1 MVAPEQRIFSMTPIP
16 RTTALA
22 SAAIAAIFIAT
33 GAFAAGSAPTK
44 PTTSPTTLHCHTGQ
58 VVKTKIVNGKKVK
71 YCAPAQHS
79 DLSDDELYDQG
90 RLLAKEGQYE
100 WALDVLDQVQ
110 NKNDPKVLNYMGY
123 ANRKAG
129 RFDVAFTYY
138 KKALELNP
146 DFVLAREYLGE
157 GYVAAGRKDL
167 AMLQLGEIAQR
178 CGVTCEEYK
187 DLSTAISSN

>member
-1 MVAPEQRIFSMTPIP
+1 MKFSTFS
-16 RTTALA
+16 TATLA
-22 SAAIAAIFIAT
+22 AGFALSLMA
-33 GAFAAGSAPTK
+33 GSVLAAGSGSSSSGNTPSAPTA
-44 PTTSPTTLHCHTGQ
+44 TSPHALHCPAGQ
-58 VVKTKIVNGKKVK
+58 VVKTKIVNGKKKK

-79 DLSDDELYDQG
+79 GLSDDELYEQG

-138 KKALELNP
+138 KKAIDLNP

-167 AMLQLGEIAQR
+167 AQQQLAEIATR

-187 DLSTAISSN
+187 DLSEAISAN